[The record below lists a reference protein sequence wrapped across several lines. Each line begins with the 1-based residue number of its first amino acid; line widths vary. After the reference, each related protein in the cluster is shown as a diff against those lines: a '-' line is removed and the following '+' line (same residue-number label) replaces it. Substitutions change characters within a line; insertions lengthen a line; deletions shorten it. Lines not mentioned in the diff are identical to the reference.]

1 MEVAPDELR
10 GLVRRALDEDRAFE
24 DITTRATVPEA
35 AKGRARLIARDGC
48 VIAGTDVLAATFLEI
63 DASLSISFNVRDGER
78 ARAGQTI
85 ATIEGS
91 LRSILSAERTAL
103 NFMQRLSGEATLT
116 RRFLDAAG
124 PRVEIRDTRK
134 TTPGLRGLEKA
145 AVRAAGGT
153 NHRAT
158 LADAVLIKDNH
169 IAAAGG
175 VQAAVKAAK
184 PLEVPI
190 EVECETLDD
199 VRAAIAAGADEVLL
213 DNMDVETMTRAVE
226 MAKAAGR
233 RTEASGGITL
243 ETAGRIAKTGV
254 DSISVGALTH
264 SAPAVDLSLEIEQV
278 E

>member
-10 GLVRRALDEDRAFE
+10 DLVRRALEEDRASE
-24 DITTRATVPEA
+24 DVTTLATVPEA
-35 AKGRARLIARDGC
+35 AKGRARLISRDDC
-48 VIAGTDVLAATFLEI
+48 VVAGTDVLAATFLEVDPSLAVTI
-63 DASLSISFNVRDGER
+63 DVRDGER
-78 ARAGQTI
+78 ATAGRAL

-91 LRSILSAERTAL
+91 MRSILTAERTAL
-103 NFMQRLSGEATLT
+103 NFMQRLSGIATLT
-116 RRFLDAAG
+116 RRFVDVAG
-124 PRVEIRDTRK
+124 SVEIRDTRK
-134 TTPGLRGLEKA
+134 TTPGLRRLEKT
-145 AVRAAGGT
+145 AVRAGGGT
-153 NHRAT
+153 NHRSS

-175 VQAAVKAAK
+175 VAAAVTAARD
-184 PLEVPI
+184 LGVPV

-199 VRAAIAAGADEVLL
+199 VRAAIAAGADEMLL
-213 DNMDVETMTRAVE
+213 DNMDVDTMKRAVE
-226 MAKAAGR
+226 IASAAGK

-243 ETAGRIAKTGV
+243 ETVKEIAATGV

>member
-1 MEVAPDELR
+1 
-10 GLVRRALDEDRAFE
+10 VRRALDEDRAFE